1 MVAAIDEYARTK
13 KYLMNVGS
21 DKGRIVSELISEVKP
36 KTLVELGGYV
46 GYSSILFGDAFRS
59 AGGQRYYTLEHNPE
73 FGAVIGSLV
82 DLAGLSDIVKVVVG
96 DSGASLERMHREQ
109 GLKRIDL
116 LFIDHTQFERDIK
129 LAERLGMI
137 SEGSVVAA
145 DNCIYPGHP
154 EYWQYMTASVDEKRK
169 SRQAAKSEEEVGNP
183 ELIYDSNLVH
193 SFEPSGE
200 KVRAGHS
207 RVRHRTDLASGCRRY
222 LKMQRHGDVIVSARV
237 VLPLKSVSFLFA
249 ILLSLQRCSESVRPV
264 Q

>member
-1 MVAAIDEYARTK
+1 MSFSSTPVFDASKGYQKKGEGTYFNDGREIELLHFVYNKPNIDEIRDSPAKVVAAIDEYARTK

-21 DKGRIVSELISEVKP
+21 DKGKIVCDLITEVKP

-46 GYSSILFGDAFRS
+46 GYSSILFGAAFRS

-82 DLAGLSDIVKVVVG
+82 DLAGLSDVVKVVVG
-96 DSGASLERMHREQ
+96 DSGASLERMHKSQNLR
-109 GLKRIDL
+109 KIDL

-137 SEGSVVAA
+137 SEGAVVAA

-154 EYWQYMTASVDEKRK
+154 EYWQYMSDSVEKRREF
-169 SRQAAKSEEEVGNP
+169 SRVAQSPAEIGNP
-183 ELIYDSNLVH
+183 NLMYDSNLVH

-200 KVRAGHS
+200 KDAVGIS
-207 RVRHRTDLASGCRRY
+207 RCTG
-222 LKMQRHGDVIVSARV
+222 SA
-237 VLPLKSVSFLFA
+237 K
-249 ILLSLQRCSESVRPV
+249 
-264 Q
+264 